1 MSSLLPV
8 AVYGLKVPAGDVMV
22 PASIDFPAT
31 FRITMAAIDPSAT
44 PEHTGTANGDTPV
57 RATLKIIYEPN
68 DPNADDGSEEGSD
81 DENYLQAL
89 LQGDEDDEDEQTSSD
104 EEEKNGGPSDPSKSR
119 KARKKAAVEQMMN
132 ELAENDSNDDVDI
145 SGASDVNGAL
155 SKAKKGKG
163 RATDEDEESSDE
175 ENEGLE
181 GLEELVLCTLD
192 PAKNYQQPL
201 DLTVGEDQ
209 RAFFKV
215 SGTHAIYLTG
225 NYVIPTDSGHNHNN
239 DMYKDD
245 KSEEDYDLSPDED
258 ELDADEE
265 SDELDDL
272 DDPRITE
279 IASED
284 DEIPKLTK
292 REEPVKKGK
301 NKRAAEESDDEP
313 TTLDDIMAKSLKP
326 AEPATNGEPKLS
338 KKQLK
343 RQLKKLKNNAGNAV
357 DPAQETKDV
366 KKVEEGAKDSS
377 NAKGDRK
384 VQFAK
389 NLEQGPSSAKQ
400 EPSSAKQEPSSAKQ
414 EPSSAKQETKA
425 DVKAD
430 AKSDSKKN
438 GEREKASLGPKK
450 VQGVSIDDKKLG
462 KGPAAKKGNKVGMRY
477 IGKLKDGKVFDA
489 NKKGSPFTFT
499 LGIGEV
505 IKGWD
510 IGVIGMSV
518 GGERRITVPSSL
530 AYGGKSLPGIPPNS
544 ELTFDVKLLEI
555 K

>member
-1 MSSLLPV
+1 MLTV
-8 AVYGLKVPAGDVMV
+8 F
-22 PASIDFPAT
+22 I
-31 FRITMAAIDPSAT
+31 
-44 PEHTGTANGDTPV
+44 
-57 RATLKIIYEPN
+57 
-68 DPNADDGSEEGSD
+68 
-81 DENYLQAL
+81 Q
-89 LQGDEDDEDEQTSSD
+89 
-104 EEEKNGGPSDPSKSR
+104 
-119 KARKKAAVEQMMN
+119 
-132 ELAENDSNDDVDI
+132 
-145 SGASDVNGAL
+145 
-155 SKAKKGKG
+155 
-163 RATDEDEESSDE
+163 
-175 ENEGLE
+175 
-181 GLEELVLCTLD
+181 
-192 PAKNYQQPL
+192 NYQQPL

-225 NYVIPTDSGHNHNN
+225 NYVIPADSGHNH
-239 DMYKDD
+239 DSDLYKGDE
-245 KSEEDYDLSPDED
+245 SEEDYDLSPDED

-292 REEPVKKGK
+292 KEEPVKKGK
-301 NKRAAEESDDEP
+301 NKRAAEESDEEP
-313 TTLDDIMAKSLKP
+313 ATLDDIMAKSLKP

-343 RQLKKLKNNAGNAV
+343 RQQKKLKNNPGNAV
-357 DPAQETKDV
+357 DPVQENKGV

-400 EPSSAKQEPSSAKQ
+400 EPKADV
-414 EPSSAKQETKA
+414 KA

-438 GEREKASLGPKK
+438 GEKEKASLGPKK
-450 VQGVSIDDKKLG
+450 VQGVSIDDRKLG

-477 IGKLKDGKVFDA
+477 IGKLQDGKVFDGIFHPILLFTWSINAHDFRLA

-499 LGIGEV
+499 LGVGEV

-510 IGVIGMSV
+510 IGVVGMSV